1 MDEDKIKM
9 MFKLMEYDYLS
20 EKQLD
25 LVASFDRQF
34 LKNGRLSEAQEE
46 ILADI
51 FEKAAGKVE
60 WSRW

>member
-1 MDEDKIKM
+1 M
-9 MFKLMEYDYLS
+9 MFKLMEYEY
-20 EKQLD
+20 
-25 LVASFDRQF
+25 
-34 LKNGRLSEAQEE
+34 LSEAQENLIVSFEEQFLKKGHLSENQQE